1 MKKYNLL
8 KILGIFFLVSVIL
21 TWFIPIGT
29 YVDNVVQI
37 DSIKPLGLF
46 DIFYVPLYTILAY
59 SEYAF
64 VLLMIGALYGVF
76 NKIGVYDLLVE
87 KTANRFKNEKSFLV
101 LSILTFSILSS
112 FTGLA
117 FPLFVLV
124 PFTVS
129 VITKMGYSKLTAL
142 ASTVGAIL
150 VGMIGTTF
158 GLIQTVY
165 SGELYSI
172 NLFERMGSGIYDK
185 LVMRL
190 ITYAVITF
198 LYIMTVLSKSKK
210 DVKEVKTKKEEIKE
224 KGKKKVKE
232 EEKSVLPMFIS
243 IVLLTLVS
251 LFTMYH
257 WDYVF
262 GGTLFTNFDSTL
274 VETTIGENVTLY
286 NILGNTLSQI
296 GTFGNLHLIALIFLI
311 ILFVSFVYGISLDD
325 TIEGMKDGMKSTL
338 KVAFYVTLANI
349 VMMVINNVSTGSI
362 IVTITNFIAGIFDG
376 FNVITTSLFSLAGG
390 LFYNNLYDF
399 VLDSAVVTHLIAIN
413 PLQFSTF
420 ALSMQ
425 TTFNIM
431 MMILP
436 TSMILVAG
444 LSYLDIKYK
453 EWIKYIWKFIVQVF
467 IITLIITQMT
477 YMLY

>member
-87 KTANRFKNEKSFLV
+87 KTANRFKNKKSFLV

-117 FPLFVLV
+117 FPLFILV

-142 ASTVGAIL
+142 ASTVGAML

-165 SGELYSI
+165 NGELYSI

-185 LVMRL
+185 LVMRI
-190 ITYAVITF
+190 ITYVVITF
-198 LYIMTVLSKSKK
+198 LYIMTILSKSSK
-210 DVKEVKTKKEEIKE
+210 DIKEVKIKKEEISE
-224 KGKKKVKE
+224 KKKVK

-243 IVLLTLVS
+243 IILLTVIS

-257 WDYVF
+257 WDYIF

-296 GTFGNLHLIALIFLI
+296 GTFGNLHLIALIFVI
-311 ILFVSFVYGISLDD
+311 ILFVSFVYGISVDD
-325 TIEGMKDGMKSTL
+325 TIEGMKDGMKFTL
-338 KVAFYVTLANI
+338 KVALYVTLANI

-362 IVTITNFIAGIFDG
+362 IVTITNYIAGIFDG
-376 FNVITTSLFSLAGG
+376 FNVVVTSLFSLVGG
-390 LFYNNLYDF
+390 LFYNNFYDF
-399 VLDSAVVTHLIAIN
+399 VLDSAVVTHLIAVT
-413 PLQFSTF
+413 PLQFSVF

-425 TTFNIM
+425 TAFNIM

-436 TSMILVAG
+436 TSMVLVAG

-453 EWIKYIWKFIVQVF
+453 EWLKYIWKFIIQVF

>member
-87 KTANRFKNEKSFLV
+87 KTANRFKNKKSFLV

-117 FPLFVLV
+117 FPLFILV

-142 ASTVGAIL
+142 ASTVGAML

-165 SGELYSI
+165 NGELYSI

-190 ITYAVITF
+190 ITYVVITF
-198 LYIMTVLSKSKK
+198 LYIMTVLSKSNK
-210 DVKEVKTKKEEIKE
+210 DIKEVKIKNEEIKE
-224 KGKKKVKE
+224 KKKVK
-232 EEKSVLPMFIS
+232 EEKSVLPMLIS
-243 IVLLTLVS
+243 IILLTVIS

-257 WDYVF
+257 WDYIF
-262 GGTLFTNFDSTL
+262 GGTVFTNFDSTL

-296 GTFGNLHLIALIFLI
+296 GTFGNLHLIALIFVI
-311 ILFVSFVYGISLDD
+311 IVFVSFVYGISVDD

-338 KVAFYVTLANI
+338 KVALYVTLANI

-362 IVTITNFIAGIFDG
+362 IVTITNFIAGIFDD
-376 FNVITTSLFSLAGG
+376 FNVVVTSLFSFAGG
-390 LFYNNLYDF
+390 LFYNNFYDF
-399 VLDSAVVTHLIAIN
+399 VLDSAVVTHLIAVT
-413 PLQFSTF
+413 PLQFSVF

-436 TSMILVAG
+436 TSMVLVAG

-453 EWIKYIWKFIVQVF
+453 EWLKYIWKFIIQVF

>member
-87 KTANRFKNEKSFLV
+87 KTANRFKNKKSFLV

-117 FPLFVLV
+117 FPLFILV

-142 ASTVGAIL
+142 ASTVGAML

-165 SGELYSI
+165 NGELYSI

-190 ITYAVITF
+190 ITYVVITF
-198 LYIMTVLSKSKK
+198 LYIMTVLSKSNK
-210 DVKEVKTKKEEIKE
+210 DIKEVKIKNEEIKE
-224 KGKKKVKE
+224 KKKVK

-243 IVLLTLVS
+243 IVLLTVIS

-257 WDYVF
+257 WDYIF
-262 GGTLFTNFDSTL
+262 GGTVFTNFDSTL

-296 GTFGNLHLIALIFLI
+296 GTFGNLHLIALIFVI
-311 ILFVSFVYGISLDD
+311 IVFVSFVYGISVDD

-338 KVAFYVTLANI
+338 KVALYVTLANI

-362 IVTITNFIAGIFDG
+362 IVTITNFIAGIFDD
-376 FNVITTSLFSLAGG
+376 FNVVVTSLFSFVGG
-390 LFYNNLYDF
+390 LFYNNFYDF
-399 VLDSAVVTHLIAIN
+399 VLDSAVVTHLIAVT
-413 PLQFSTF
+413 PLQFSVF

-436 TSMILVAG
+436 TSMVLVAG

-453 EWIKYIWKFIVQVF
+453 EWLKYIWKFIIQVF